1 MLVDYVINVV
11 MAQLFDINDKVVF
24 PHAETLMIEPF
35 KEIWERDKSKGKE
48 IALKEFAYIEFIS
61 SMRKTNP
68 YKGYSEKEKSS
79 KIIKDL
85 FKDTKWKPDTLV
97 LQGINKVKE
106 FQMEASVT
114 YSYFLAVKESVE
126 KIKEFLKTVNLAERN
141 FKTGMPVY
149 KPKELTSALVDTEKV
164 LANLKSIESKVEE
177 ELFEETRN
185 KANKEI
191 SLFADP
197 ESLNM

>member
-1 MLVDYVINVV
+1 
-11 MAQLFDINDKVVF
+11 MAQLFDINDKIVF
-24 PHAETLMIEPF
+24 PYAETLMVSPF

-48 IALKEFAYIEFIS
+48 IALKEFAYIEFVA

-68 YKGYSEKEKSS
+68 YKGYSEKDKPN
-79 KIIKDL
+79 KIKDDL
-85 FKDTKWKPDTLV
+85 FKGMKWQPDALV
-97 LQGINKVKE
+97 LQGISKVKE

-126 KIKEFLKTVNLAERN
+126 KIKDFLKTVNLGERN

-177 ELFEETRN
+177 ELFDETRN

-191 SLFADP
+191 SPFADP

>member
-1 MLVDYVINVV
+1 
-11 MAQLFDINDKVVF
+11 MAQLFDINDKIVF
-24 PHAETLMIEPF
+24 PYAETLMVSPF

-48 IALKEFAYIEFIS
+48 VALKEFAYMEFVA

-68 YKGYSEKEKSS
+68 YKGYSEKEKPQ
-79 KIIKDL
+79 KIMKDL
-85 FKDTKWKPDTLV
+85 FKDAKWQPDNLV
-97 LQGINKVKE
+97 QQGIAKVKE

-126 KIKEFLKTVNLAERN
+126 KIKDFLRSVNLAERN

-177 ELFEETRN
+177 ELFDETRN

-191 SLFADP
+191 SPFADP

>member
-1 MLVDYVINVV
+1 
-11 MAQLFDINDKVVF
+11 MAQLFDINDKIVF
-24 PHAETLMIEPF
+24 PYAETLMISPF
-35 KEIWERDKSKGKE
+35 KEIWERDKSKEKE
-48 IALKEFAYIEFIS
+48 IALKEFAYMEFVA

-68 YKGYSEKEKSS
+68 YKGYSEKEKPQ
-79 KIIKDL
+79 KVMKDL
-85 FKDTKWKPDTLV
+85 FKDAKWQPDNLV
-97 LQGINKVKE
+97 QQGIAKVKE

-126 KIKEFLKTVNLAERN
+126 KIKDFLRSVNLAERN

-177 ELFEETRN
+177 ELFDETRN

-191 SLFADP
+191 SPFADP